1 MGKGG
6 RDSAHPNLRALG
18 VLLLPLQTELKPGSP
33 VPSRFGFLRAMARR
47 DQQPQDEC

>member
-6 RDSAHPNLRALG
+6 CDNAHPDLRVLG
-18 VLLLPLQTELKPGSP
+18 VLLPLQAELKPGSP
-33 VPSRFGFLRAMARR
+33 AQSTFGFLCAMARR